1 MVKTKITLEQNSRT
15 QHRLSRVAEASIR
28 YVETKLRVLFASYS
42 DLWSENKSLFCADN
56 VHFASSA
63 QLVRALQ
70 DAEIQYRFQVC
81 ERNQHFT
88 FLSYDVVQLK
98 LYICTKYKIVWNMR
112 NEWRHIWVYVYTRIF
127 CRCTRIWTTI
137 SWAVVA
143 IFIVYSLTFCS
154 TIAGRT
160 VTSKLS
166 SHVRNVSSTRTCSF
180 MEFPTELMN

>member
-1 MVKTKITLEQNSRT
+1 MVNKLITTKFYDSPLLFTHCSCICKTSKQICE
-15 QHRLSRVAEASIR
+15 HCWFLS
-28 YVETKLRVLFASYS
+28 TFLFH
-42 DLWSENKSLFCADN
+42 DTSLFCADN

-166 SHVRNVSSTRTCSF
+166 SHVRNVSSTRTCSC
-180 MEFPTELMN
+180 MEFPTALMN